1 MFVSQSD
8 FNRWFKEVPP
18 SPREFELLKIIR
30 SLQKQNDM
38 LEYILTEDE
47 QSRLQELRRQEAE

>member
-1 MFVSQSD
+1 MFVCQNSN
-8 FNRWFKEVPP
+8 FNDWFKSDPP
-18 SPREFELLKIIR
+18 TPREVELLKIIR

-47 QSRLQELRRQEAE
+47 QNRMQELCRQEA